1 MKSSKNKKRILDIIT
16 EVILILLAALF
27 LLPTFWMFCTSL
39 KSPEQITRF
48 KELLPNPITFRSYV
62 EGFGGGDFL
71 LYIKNTAF
79 IGILCV
85 VGSLVSCSMVAFGFA
100 KFKAKSKNLL
110 FMVLLSTMMV
120 PQTVTLIPAY
130 MLYSKLG
137 WINTYI
143 PLVLPAFFAG
153 STFNVFLMR
162 QFYAGLPNDLAEAAR
177 IDGCSWFQIF
187 LKIYVPNT
195 KPALLVV
202 TINQLVYVWNDYM
215 APLIYLGKPK
225 KYTIAL
231 GLNMFKA
238 QYGGAMDVGPLMAM
252 ACLTVL
258 PLLILYICF
267 QKYFVEGIATSGIK
281 G

>member
-1 MKSSKNKKRILDIIT
+1 MNKEKSKKAVNLMMG
-16 EVILILLAALF
+16 EGALILLAALF
-27 LLPTFWMFCTSL
+27 LLPTMWMFCTSL
-39 KSPEQITRF
+39 KAPEQISRF
-48 KELLPNPITFRSYV
+48 REFFPNPITIRSYA
-62 EGFGGGDFL
+62 EGFLKGNFP
-71 LYIKNTAF
+71 LYIKNTAT

-85 VGSLVSCSMVAFGFA
+85 VGSLLSCSMVAFGFA
-100 KFKAKSKNLL
+100 KFKAKGKNIL

-120 PQTVTLIPAY
+120 PQTVTLIPSY

-162 QFYAGLPNDLAEAAR
+162 QFYSGLPNDLAEAAR
-177 IDGCSWFQIF
+177 IDGCNWFQIF
-187 LKIYVPNT
+187 YKIYVPNT

-202 TINQLVYVWNDYM
+202 TINQLVFVWNDYM
-215 APLIYLGKPK
+215 APLIYLGKPS

-238 QYGGAMDVGPLMAM
+238 QYGGAMDVGPMMAM

>member
-1 MKSSKNKKRILDIIT
+1 MNTGKHRNVIDNAVM
-16 EVILILLAALF
+16 EVILILLVALF
-27 LLPTFWMFCTSL
+27 LLPTMWMFATSL
-39 KSPEQITRF
+39 KTPGQITKFREF
-48 KELLPNPITFRSYV
+48 FPNPITVRSYIQ
-62 EGFGGGDFL
+62 GFVQGDFL
-71 LYIKNTAF
+71 LYIKNTLF
-79 IGILCV
+79 IGVMCV
-85 VGSLVSCSMVAFGFA
+85 AGSLVSCSIVAFGFA
-100 KFKAKSKNLL
+100 KFKAKGKTLL
-110 FMVLLSTMMV
+110 FVVLLSTMMV
-120 PQTVTLIPAY
+120 PQTVTLIPSY
-130 MLYSKLG
+130 MLYSRLG

-143 PLVLPAFFAG
+143 PLILPAFFAG

-162 QFYAGLPNDLAEAAR
+162 QFYAGLPNELAEAAR

-195 KPALLVV
+195 KPVLFVV

-215 APLIYLGKPK
+215 APLIYLGKPS

-252 ACLTVL
+252 ACLSVI

-267 QKYFVEGIATSGIK
+267 QKYFVEGIATAGIK

>member
-1 MKSSKNKKRILDIIT
+1 MRTRSKKRVEKIIV
-16 EVILILLAALF
+16 EIILIFFAFIF
-27 LLPTFWMFCTSL
+27 LLPTLWMFCTSL
-39 KSPEQITRF
+39 KSPEQITAY
-48 KELLPNPITFRSYV
+48 KELFPNPVTIRSYIS
-62 EGFGGGDFL
+62 GFAGGQFGR
-71 LYIKNTAF
+71 YILNTVF
-79 IGILCV
+79 IGIMCV
-85 VGSLVSCSMVAFGFA
+85 VGTVSSCSLVAFGFA
-100 KFKAKSKNLL
+100 KFKAKGKNLL

-120 PQTVTLIPAY
+120 PQTVTLIPSY

-143 PLVLPAFFAG
+143 PLILPAFFAT
-153 STFNVFLMR
+153 STFNVFLLR
-162 QFYAGLPNDLAEAAR
+162 QFFSGLPNELAEAGR
-177 IDGCSWFQIF
+177 IDGCSWIQIF
-187 LKIYVPNT
+187 YKIYLPNT

-215 APLIYLGKPK
+215 APLIYLGKPEK
-225 KYTIAL
+225 FTIAL

-238 QYGGAMDVGPLMAM
+238 QYGGAMDIGPLMAM
-252 ACLTVL
+252 SCLTVA

>member
-1 MKSSKNKKRILDIIT
+1 MRKHKISNIT
-16 EVILILLAALF
+16 AEIVLIFIAFLF
-27 LLPTFWMFCTSL
+27 LLPTLWMFCTSL
-39 KSPEQITRF
+39 KAPEQITKF
-48 KELLPNPITFRSYV
+48 KELLPNPVTIRSYIQ
-62 EGFGGGDFL
+62 GFAGGDFL
-71 LYIKNTAF
+71 RYIGNTVF
-79 IGILCV
+79 IGLACV
-85 VGSLVSCSMVAFGFA
+85 VGTVSSCSLVAFGFA
-100 KFKAKSKNLL
+100 KFKAKGKNIL

-143 PLVLPAFFAG
+143 PLALPAFFAT
-153 STFNVFLMR
+153 STFNVFLLR
-162 QFYAGLPNDLAEAAR
+162 QFFAGLPNELAEAGR
-177 IDGCSWFQIF
+177 IDGCSWLQIF
-187 LKIYVPNT
+187 ARIYIPNT

-202 TINQLVYVWNDYM
+202 TINQLVFVWNDYM
-215 APLIYLGKPK
+215 APLIYLGKPEK
-225 KYTIAL
+225 FTIAL

-252 ACLTVL
+252 ACLTVA

-267 QKYFVEGIATSGIK
+267 QKYFVEGIAASGIK

>member
-1 MKSSKNKKRILDIIT
+1 MKATQKKKINAVIT
-16 EVILILLAALF
+16 EVILIFFAFLF
-27 LLPTFWMFCTSL
+27 LLPTLWMFCTSL
-39 KSPEQITRF
+39 KSSEQIAKF
-48 KELLPNPITFRSYV
+48 QELLPNPVTIRSYI
-62 EGFGGGDFL
+62 EGFAGGTFGR
-71 LYIKNTAF
+71 YIWNTAF
-79 IGILCV
+79 IGVMCV
-85 VGSLVSCSMVAFGFA
+85 IGTVCSCSLVAFGFA
-100 KFKAKSKNLL
+100 KFKAKGKNIL

-120 PQTVTLIPAY
+120 PQTVTLIPSY

-143 PLVLPAFFAG
+143 PLILPAFFAT
-153 STFNVFLMR
+153 STFNVFLLR
-162 QFYAGLPNDLAEAAR
+162 QFFSGLPNELAEAGR

-187 LKIYVPNT
+187 SRIYIPNT

-202 TINQLVYVWNDYM
+202 TINQLVFVWNDYM
-215 APLIYLGKPK
+215 APLIYLGKPEK
-225 KYTIAL
+225 LTIAL

-252 ACLTVL
+252 ACLTVA